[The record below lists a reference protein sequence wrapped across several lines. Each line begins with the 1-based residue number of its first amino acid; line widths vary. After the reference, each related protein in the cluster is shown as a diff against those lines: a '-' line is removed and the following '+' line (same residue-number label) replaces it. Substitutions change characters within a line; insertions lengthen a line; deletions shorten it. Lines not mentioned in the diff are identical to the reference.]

1 MTSANASTD
10 FPIPSDLEGFWQWD
24 KMHCPRPQTTLTQD
38 IFNSAIST
46 GFSAAMDEFAC
57 PVGLLYKNINTYAYF
72 ALVPQELGGETIEQ
86 RVERYKATLGTILP
100 NMGTLWADEWLPSI
114 LPALESSMT
123 RDYAAL
129 TDQQLISNLEQMYQ
143 DFLARYVVHG
153 KINFAIASAG
163 LFVDFYNEQMNPE
176 DQTEAYE
183 ALQGFP
189 TISLAAGRAM
199 WGLGRAV
206 NRSTGL
212 TQLFERHQPYQLLI
226 ELETT
231 LEGRNFLEAFK
242 DYLDEY
248 GWRSE
253 AFELADP
260 SWREDP
266 TMPLNA
272 IQGYMRLDDGENPE
286 NKYQQAI
293 KRREELLAK
302 ARQALSSQPE
312 KLEQFNQLYLQAE
325 PFATITE
332 DHNFYIDQRGN
343 TVMRLPIL
351 EMGRR
356 LAKSGSIAETNDIF
370 HLTCNE
376 IRSGFSGTE
385 HQTLVSERKGEM
397 EKWSKIVPVPVIGE
411 PPHHE
416 GEEDPLGAGFA
427 KFFGVPP
434 EPSRDPDIIQG
445 LGASPGTVQGTAK
458 VVRTLNEASKLEK
471 GDIMVCEMTM
481 PPWTPLF
488 SIAGAVVADTGG
500 PLSHCAIVS
509 REYKMPCVVGTVV
522 GTAVISDG
530 MTLTVDG
537 AKGIVRI
544 DSRG

>member
-129 TDQQLISNLEQMYQ
+129 TDQQLISTLEQMYQ

-183 ALQGFP
+183 GLQGFP

-212 TQLFERHQPYQLLI
+212 TQLFERHQPDQLLI

-231 LEGRNFLEAFK
+231 VEGRNFLEAFK

-272 IQGYMRLDDGENPE
+272 IQG
-286 NKYQQAI
+286 
-293 KRREELLAK
+293 
-302 ARQALSSQPE
+302 
-312 KLEQFNQLYLQAE
+312 
-325 PFATITE
+325 
-332 DHNFYIDQRGN
+332 
-343 TVMRLPIL
+343 
-351 EMGRR
+351 
-356 LAKSGSIAETNDIF
+356 
-370 HLTCNE
+370 
-376 IRSGFSGTE
+376 
-385 HQTLVSERKGEM
+385 
-397 EKWSKIVPVPVIGE
+397 
-411 PPHHE
+411 
-416 GEEDPLGAGFA
+416 
-427 KFFGVPP
+427 
-434 EPSRDPDIIQG
+434 
-445 LGASPGTVQGTAK
+445 
-458 VVRTLNEASKLEK
+458 
-471 GDIMVCEMTM
+471 
-481 PPWTPLF
+481 
-488 SIAGAVVADTGG
+488 
-500 PLSHCAIVS
+500 
-509 REYKMPCVVGTVV
+509 
-522 GTAVISDG
+522 
-530 MTLTVDG
+530 
-537 AKGIVRI
+537 
-544 DSRG
+544 